1 MKRSFYCENC
11 HSIYE
16 ADWPTAREDKAVCD
30 KCGGELH
37 ALDIEGHSDDGGEG

>member
-16 ADWPTAREDKAVCD
+16 GDWATELEDKALCD
-30 KCGGELH
+30 KCGGELDE
-37 ALDIEGHSDDGGEG
+37 LDIEGHSDEGGGD